1 MARRRQTTPAPG
13 SAAADPALRRVQ
25 KLCEQRA
32 FRERDVGIAREVSA
46 IARQARQ
53 DAERRGEFADAWVA
67 AMPADLVA
75 ETWLE
80 SATPVAMVI
89 GVASAP
95 LGFAVDRALR
105 AGALAK
111 LRLQLRAPGLRVRTR
126 IGPPPA

>member
-1 MARRRQTTPAPG
+1 MAGRTPRTPAPG

-25 KLCEQRA
+25 KLCERRA
-32 FRERDVGIAREVSA
+32 FRERDVGIGRDVSA
-46 IARQARQ
+46 LARQARQ
-53 DAERRGEFADAWVA
+53 DAERRGEFAEAWTA
-67 AMPADLVA
+67 AMPPELVA

-80 SATPVAMVI
+80 SATPVTMVI

-111 LRLQLRAPGLRVRTR
+111 LRLALRAPGLRVRTR